1 MGWRDVPVGPKAVG
15 PLARSVMPRIRQ
27 FFVANKVGNEKAFER
42 KLYVIRRRF
51 ESTAED
57 RCYVFTG
64 SADCELDSS
73 PDRARTCVLVDKNGM
88 PSHGQAYTAGSTQA
102 PGTRVA

>member
-15 PLARSVMPRIRQ
+15 PLAWSVMPRIRQ
-27 FFVANKVGNEKAFER
+27 FFIENKVGNEKAFER

-57 RCYVFTG
+57 HCYVFTG
-64 SADCELDSS
+64 SADCELGSP
-73 PDRARTCVLVDKNGM
+73 PDREEHAYLWTKTEGLHTANLIRRALLKRRAR
-88 PSHGQAYTAGSTQA
+88 A
-102 PGTRVA
+102 

>member
-27 FFVANKVGNEKAFER
+27 FFIENKVGNEKAFER
-42 KLYVIRRRF
+42 KLYVTRRRF

-57 RCYVFTG
+57 LCYVFTG
-64 SADCELDSS
+64 RRTVSS
-73 PDRARTCVLVDKNGM
+73 VHLPIEQEHAYLWTKTECLHTAKLIRRALLKRR
-88 PSHGQAYTAGSTQA
+88 A
-102 PGTRVA
+102 PA